1 MNILITGV
9 NGFLGREIS
18 KYLFD
23 KKYNIIGISLEN
35 NYLGDEKIRY
45 IKADISK
52 NNFLEILEENLLNNI
67 DVIVHCAALINYEEH
82 NLDLIKVNCEGFFNI
97 VELAKKYHCKKI
109 IYISSI
115 QVIGK
120 IKDIPIKE
128 THEKEPLTLYHS
140 TKLFG
145 ENYLNNISSIQKVI
159 FRITSPIG
167 KNMPKNKIMR
177 VFVEK
182 SLRNEDIVLLGE
194 GKRVQNYI
202 DVFDIARA
210 IECAIEADNPNGVYN
225 IASPNAVSN
234 IELAELCKSILKS
247 DSKILFNGKDKEED
261 DKWIIDISKAE
272 RELNFLAK
280 KSIEESILEIKEEII
295 KSENTFSK

>member
-18 KYLFD
+18 KYLFH

-35 NYLGDEKIRY
+35 DYLGKEKIKY

-52 NNFLEILEENLLNNI
+52 NNFLRILEENTLNDI

-120 IKDIPIKE
+120 IKDVPIKE

-145 ENYLNNISSIQKVI
+145 ENYLNNISDIQKVI
-159 FRITSPIG
+159 FRITSPVG

-210 IECAIEADNPNGVYN
+210 IDCAIEADNSNGIYN
-225 IASPNAVSN
+225 IASPKSISN
-234 IELAELCKSILKS
+234 IELAELCKSLLKS
-247 DSKILFNGKDKEED
+247 DSKILFNGVDKEED
-261 DKWIIDISKAE
+261 NKWIVDTTKAE
-272 RELNFLAK
+272 KKLGFVAK
-280 KSIEESILEIKEEII
+280 KSIEESIFEIKEEII

>member
-109 IYISSI
+109 IYI
-115 QVIGK
+115 
-120 IKDIPIKE
+120 
-128 THEKEPLTLYHS
+128 
-140 TKLFG
+140 
-145 ENYLNNISSIQKVI
+145 
-159 FRITSPIG
+159 
-167 KNMPKNKIMR
+167 
-177 VFVEK
+177 
-182 SLRNEDIVLLGE
+182 
-194 GKRVQNYI
+194 
-202 DVFDIARA
+202 
-210 IECAIEADNPNGVYN
+210 
-225 IASPNAVSN
+225 
-234 IELAELCKSILKS
+234 
-247 DSKILFNGKDKEED
+247 
-261 DKWIIDISKAE
+261 
-272 RELNFLAK
+272 
-280 KSIEESILEIKEEII
+280 
-295 KSENTFSK
+295 

>member
-23 KKYNIIGISLEN
+23 KKYNIIGISLES

-82 NLDLIKVNCEGFFNI
+82 NLDLIKVNCEGFFNV

-182 SLRNEDIVLLGE
+182 SLRNEDIVLLGK

-210 IECAIEADNPNGVYN
+210 IDFSIEAENSNGIYN
-225 IASPNAVSN
+225 IASPKSISN
-234 IELAELCKSILKS
+234 IELAELCKFLLKS
-247 DSKILFNGKDKEED
+247 DSKILFNGVDKEED
-261 DKWIIDISKAE
+261 NKWIVDTSKAE
-272 RELNFLAK
+272 KELGFIAK
-280 KSIEESILEIKEEII
+280 KSIEESIFEIKEEII

>member
-182 SLRNEDIVLLGE
+182 SLRNEDIVLLGK

-210 IECAIEADNPNGVYN
+210 IECTIEADNPNGVDN
-225 IASPNAVSN
+225 IASPKSISN
-234 IELAELCKSILKS
+234 IELAELCKFLLKS
-247 DSKILFNGKDKEED
+247 DSKILFNGVDKEED
-261 DKWIIDISKAE
+261 NKWIVDTSKAE
-272 RELNFLAK
+272 KELGFIAK
-280 KSIEESILEIKEEII
+280 KSIEESIFEIKEEIM

>member
-18 KYLFD
+18 RYLFY

-35 NYLGDEKIRY
+35 NYLGNEKIKY

-52 NNFLEILEENLLNNI
+52 NNFLKVLEENNLNDI

-97 VELAKKYHCKKI
+97 VELAKKYHCKKL

-120 IKDIPIKE
+120 IKEIPIKE

-145 ENYLNNISSIQKVI
+145 ENYLNNISNIKKIV

-167 KNMPKNKIMR
+167 KGMPKNKIMR

-182 SLRNEDIVLLGE
+182 SLRNEDIVLLGK

-225 IASPNAVSN
+225 IASPKSISN
-234 IELAELCKSILKS
+234 IELAELCKFLLKS
-247 DSKILFNGKDKEED
+247 DSKILFNGVDKEED
-261 DKWIIDISKAE
+261 NKWIVDTSKAE
-272 RELNFLAK
+272 KELGFIAK
-280 KSIEESILEIKEEII
+280 KSIEESIFEIKEEIM

>member
-177 VFVEK
+177 AFVEK
-182 SLRNEDIVLLGE
+182 SLRNEDIVLLGK

-225 IASPNAVSN
+225 IASPKSISN
-234 IELAELCKSILKS
+234 IELAELCKFLLKS
-247 DSKILFNGKDKEED
+247 DSKILFNGVDKEED
-261 DKWIIDISKAE
+261 NKWIVDTSKAE
-272 RELNFLAK
+272 KELGFIAK
-280 KSIEESILEIKEEII
+280 KSIEESIFEIKEEIM

>member
-18 KYLFD
+18 RYLFY

-35 NYLGDEKIRY
+35 NYFGNEKIKY

-52 NNFLEILEENLLNNI
+52 NNFLKVLEENNLNDI

-97 VELAKKYHCKKI
+97 VELAKKYHCKKL

-120 IKDIPIKE
+120 IKEIPIKE

-145 ENYLNNISSIQKVI
+145 ENYLNNISNIKKIV

-167 KNMPKNKIMR
+167 KGMPKNKIMR

-182 SLRNEDIVLLGE
+182 SLRNEDIVLLGK

-225 IASPNAVSN
+225 IASPKSISN
-234 IELAELCKSILKS
+234 IELAELCKFLLKS
-247 DSKILFNGKDKEED
+247 DSKILFNGVDKEED
-261 DKWIIDISKAE
+261 NKWIVDTSKAE
-272 RELNFLAK
+272 KELGFIAK
-280 KSIEESILEIKEEII
+280 KSIEESIFEIKEEIM

>member
-182 SLRNEDIVLLGE
+182 SLRNEDIVLLGK

-225 IASPNAVSN
+225 IASPKSISN
-234 IELAELCKSILKS
+234 IELAELCKFLLKS
-247 DSKILFNGKDKEED
+247 DSKILFNGVDKEED
-261 DKWIIDISKAE
+261 NKWIVDTSKAE
-272 RELNFLAK
+272 KELGFIAK
-280 KSIEESILEIKEEII
+280 KSIEESIFEIKEEIM

>member
-182 SLRNEDIVLLGE
+182 SLRNEDIVLLGK

-210 IECAIEADNPNGVYN
+210 IECTIEADNPNGVYN
-225 IASPNAVSN
+225 IASPKSISN
-234 IELAELCKSILKS
+234 IELAELCKFLLKS
-247 DSKILFNGKDKEED
+247 DSKILFNGVDKEED
-261 DKWIIDISKAE
+261 NKWIVDTSKAE
-272 RELNFLAK
+272 KELGFIAK
-280 KSIEESILEIKEEII
+280 KSIEESIFEIKEEIM

>member
-18 KYLFD
+18 KYLFQ
-23 KKYNIIGISLEN
+23 KKYNVIGISLEN
-35 NYLGDEKIRY
+35 SYLGKEKIKY
-45 IKADISK
+45 IKADISRD
-52 NNFLEILEENLLNNI
+52 NFLKILEESKLNDI

-82 NLDLIKVNCEGFFNI
+82 NLDLIKINCEGFFNI
-97 VELAKKYHCKKI
+97 VELAKRCHCKKV

-120 IKDIPIKE
+120 IKEVPIKE

-145 ENYLNNISSIQKVI
+145 ENYLNNISDIEKIV
-159 FRITSPIG
+159 FRIASPIG

-210 IECAIEADNPNGVYN
+210 IDCAIEADNSKGIYN
-225 IASPNAVSN
+225 IASPKSISN
-234 IELAELCKSILKS
+234 MELAELCKSILKS
-247 DSKILFNGKDKEED
+247 DSKILFNGIDKEED
-261 DKWIIDISKAE
+261 NKWIIDISKAK
-272 RELNFLAK
+272 RELGFIAK
-280 KSIEESILEIKEEII
+280 KSIEESIFEIKEEII